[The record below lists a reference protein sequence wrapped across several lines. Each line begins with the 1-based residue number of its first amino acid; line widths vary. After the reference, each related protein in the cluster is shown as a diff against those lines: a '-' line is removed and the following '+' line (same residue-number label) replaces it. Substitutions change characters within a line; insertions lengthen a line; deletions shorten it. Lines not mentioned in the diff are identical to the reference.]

1 MLILQQGTHVNYSEA
16 EAYLNNLQ
24 FHKIKLGLDAMRS
37 FLARVQRPEMKLK
50 FVHVAGTN
58 GKGSVSMTLLTIL
71 ARMGYRV
78 GLYTSPHLSSVRER
92 FRINNRYIDRKTFA
106 RLATRIKNVLGEE
119 RITYFEFT
127 TALAFLWFAASDL
140 DLVILETGLGG
151 RLDATNVVEPLI
163 SVITNVSMDHE
174 AYLGYDLASIAFE
187 KAGIIKAGVPV
198 VGGTE
203 EDLTTG
209 VIRKRC
215 AELGSDLYQYGDA
228 FAAETQSDGTWRWH
242 GMKGLLSG
250 KDLTYL
256 RCSMRGSYQVKNAS
270 LSLAALGLLEH
281 VGFAVPTEEIQAGLL
296 DVHWPGRL
304 EYIILNRR
312 TRKQVD
318 ESAGAGEDLVHY
330 LLDGAHNPAGVDS
343 LVATLRQEYY
353 YRRLIVVWGAMSDKD
368 LKQTVPAIGELAQ
381 RIILTRPAG
390 ERSAEPAQLLAC
402 LPAALQE
409 KAELVADVI
418 DALQTAEHAAGG
430 NDIIVVAGSLY
441 LIGAVRTYLVGELA
455 T

>member
-1 MLILQQGTHVNYSEA
+1 MLILQQGTHVNYIEA
-16 EAYLNNLQ
+16 ETYLNNLQ

-37 FLARVQRPEMKLK
+37 FLVRVQRPETKLR

-58 GKGSVSMTLLTIL
+58 GKGSVGMTLLTIL

-92 FRINNRYIDRKTFA
+92 FRINDRYIDKKTFA
-106 RLATRIKNVLGEE
+106 ELATRIKDVLGDEK
-119 RITYFEFT
+119 ITYFEFT

-187 KAGIIKAGVPV
+187 KAGIIKKGVPV
-198 VGGTE
+198 VCGTE
-203 EDLTTG
+203 EDVTTE

-215 AELGSDLYQYGDA
+215 LELDSDLYLYGDA
-228 FAAETQSDGTWRWH
+228 FGAETAGDGTWGWH
-242 GMKGLLSG
+242 GIKGLLAG
-250 KDLTYL
+250 KDLAHL
-256 RCSMRGSYQVKNAS
+256 RCSMRGNYQVKNAS
-270 LSLAALGLLEH
+270 LSLAALGLLEQA
-281 VGFAVPTEEIQAGLL
+281 GFSVPTEEIQAGLL
-296 DVHWPGRL
+296 DVRWPGRL
-304 EYIILNRR
+304 EYIVLNRK

-318 ESAGAGEDLVHY
+318 ESADAGENLVHY

-343 LVATLRQEYY
+343 LIATLKQEYS

-381 RIILTRPAG
+381 RIILTRPDG

-409 KAELVADVI
+409 KAELVADVTE
-418 DALQTAEHAAGG
+418 AMQTAELAAGG

-441 LIGAVRTYLVGELA
+441 LIGAVRTYLVGELVA
-455 T
+455 